1 MPKRGSKY
9 KEEKR
14 REIIGEAMNLF
25 SEKGYHGTKMV
36 DIAKGVGLSKGAV
49 YQYFGSKDILFNAVL
64 EHRILHRQEEIFSF
78 LDSEDLHI
86 ISSVKFYNKML
97 SLRSGPS
104 RFGVELLSE
113 ITREDSSLKNIMKE
127 RSEIAL
133 TRFTDFIE
141 GFKRKGDIREDIDSR
156 SFAIGIIALHDGLSV
171 ELMFG
176 LDIEDARKTWVTIT
190 RLMLN
195 RALRLREN

>member
-14 REIIGEAMNLF
+14 REIMKEAMKLF

-49 YQYFGSKDILFNAVL
+49 YQYFGSKNILFNAVL
-64 EHRILHRQEEIFSF
+64 ENRILHRQEEIFSF
-78 LDSEDLHI
+78 LDSEHLHI

-97 SLRSGPS
+97 SLRSTPS

-113 ITREDSSLKNIMKE
+113 ITREESSLKNIMKE
-127 RSEIAL
+127 QSEAAL
-133 TRFTDFIE
+133 TRLTDFIE
-141 GFKRKGDIREDIDSR
+141 DFKKKGEIRKDIDSR

-195 RALRLREN
+195 RAL